1 MGILEKLF
9 IVLILFFPLG
19 EITRFY
25 IGKGI
30 AVSLNDLIVL
40 LVFSLWIIISF
51 WQKKRPNYKFK
62 KIVII
67 FSVVGLFSLILN
79 RTLNSEEFLISSSY
93 LLRWVMYSGLYFVIS
108 GFSLVSKKRI
118 LNVLF
123 FSSILMILGGYVQ
136 YFFYPDLRNLYYLGW
151 DEHLYR
157 MFSSFLDP
165 NFAGTIFVLYF
176 ILTGGM
182 LLHSILEKNRKKM
195 FIFGAIGL
203 ITLPAIF
210 LTYSRSALIMF
221 IVSVCVFLI
230 ISGKK
235 KIIAGLAIIVFLI
248 IFILPKTFQTEGTNF
263 LRTASVEARFDSSQT
278 ALVIF
283 KNNPIFGVGFNA
295 YRYAQTKGGFAAKND
310 ESHALAGTDNSFL
323 FVLATT
329 GIVGLASYL
338 FLWKEIFKIANI
350 KSKNKYQKSLSI
362 VLISSTIGLF
372 VGALFI
378 NSLFYPFI
386 MEWMWILIGATE
398 NK

>member
-1 MGILEKLF
+1 MGVLEKLF
-9 IVLILFFPLG
+9 IVLILFLPLG

-25 IGKGI
+25 LEKGI
-30 AVSLNDLIVL
+30 VVSLNDLIV
-40 LVFSLWIIISF
+40 FSIFSFWIIISF
-51 WQKKRPNYKFK
+51 WQKKRFK
-62 KIVII
+62 YRLKKSIII
-67 FSVVGLFSLILN
+67 FSAVGLFSLVLN

-118 LNVLF
+118 LNVLV
-123 FSSILMILGGYVQ
+123 FSSILMNLGGYVQ

-165 NFAGTIFVLYF
+165 NFAGILFVLSF
-176 ILTGGM
+176 ILIGGM
-182 LLHSILEKNRKKM
+182 FLNSFLEKERKKM
-195 FIFGAIGL
+195 FIFGVVEL
-203 ITLPAIF
+203 FTLPAIF
-210 LTYSRSALIMF
+210 LTYSRSALIMLF
-221 IVSVCVFLI
+221 VSACFFLI
-230 ISGKK
+230 ISGRK
-235 KIIAGLAIIVFLI
+235 KIIVGVVFIVLLI
-248 IFILPKTFQTEGTNF
+248 ILILPKTFQTEGTNF
-263 LRTASVEARFDSSQT
+263 LRTASIEARFDSSQK
-278 ALVIF
+278 ALAIF

-323 FVLATT
+323 FVLATM

-362 VLISSTIGLF
+362 VLISSSIGLF
-372 VGALFI
+372 VSALFI
-378 NSLFYPFI
+378 NNLFYPFI